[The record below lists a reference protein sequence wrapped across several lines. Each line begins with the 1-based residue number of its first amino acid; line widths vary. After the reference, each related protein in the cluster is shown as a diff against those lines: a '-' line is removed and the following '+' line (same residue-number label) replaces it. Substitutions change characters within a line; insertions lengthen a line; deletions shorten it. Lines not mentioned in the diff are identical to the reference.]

1 MSGMT
6 LFAVLLIVALMIA
19 TFVVLI
25 MGLINMTKSV
35 KGEGGGESE
44 GEGPSAGAL
53 RSNKLMWYRI
63 YFQLGAVLLIALLLY
78 AASSGR

>member
-1 MSGMT
+1 MT

-19 TFVVLI
+19 TFVTLI

-35 KGEGGGESE
+35 RGEAESE
-44 GEGPSAGAL
+44 GEGPSERAL

-63 YFQLGAVLLIALLLY
+63 YFQLGAVLVIALLLF
-78 AASSGR
+78 AAGANR